1 MIREIKRED
10 KPLEVM
16 ERTVLIT
23 ALSYGDPS
31 ATAALK
37 EGQYKNKK

>member
-1 MIREIKRED
+1 MREMKRAER
-10 KPLEVM
+10 PLEVM

-23 ALSYGDPS
+23 ALSYADPS
-31 ATAALK
+31 ATAALN